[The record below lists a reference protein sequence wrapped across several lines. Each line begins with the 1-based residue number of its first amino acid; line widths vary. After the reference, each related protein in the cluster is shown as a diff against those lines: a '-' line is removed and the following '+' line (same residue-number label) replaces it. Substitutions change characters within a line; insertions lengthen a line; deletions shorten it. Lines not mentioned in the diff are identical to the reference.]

1 MGRRSKRLRA
11 QLYQYAQDEAG
22 SYSVITQWQPP
33 ATTPTPPPRE
43 CVSKRCVVI
52 SVVVMVIACVVV
64 VAVGVGLGVSRG
76 SLVDQSRHKD
86 PVGLWRIWS
95 NGEEEEGGG
104 RIPSRFGE
112 FPQAAVSTDGQP
124 CAQVT
129 MDILRKNGTAAD
141 AAIAGLLCI
150 GVTNTQSAGLGGG
163 FLMTYYE
170 QAASKAYTLDARE
183 ARPSGGSLGGSAIA
197 VPGALRGY
205 RQLYERLGGGL
216 PWAELLRPTIKLC
229 EEGHPVSPHLARTLR
244 THADTIL
251 SHPTMSVFINPT
263 TGTVYQEG
271 DIVTRPQLANTL
283 RLLQQDSDA
292 LYTGPLAESL
302 TQDIQNLGGTLT
314 KEDLKQYRPVWKDPV
329 RVNLQHGGFTMYS
342 SPSPSSGLVLGFILN
357 VLDEYGLTPDSL
369 NDQNVVLTH
378 HRVAEAM
385 KWAYP
390 KDTTLRNSV
399 NVTELP
405 QYMTSDAFAA
415 SIRHLI
421 QDDKTFNDLGHYGAA
436 PAGKI
441 DPGTAR
447 TFLDDPDSAHIS
459 QDDCGIVQFS
469 LMAPNGDAVSVTSGI
484 NSCLGAR
491 VRSRQTG
498 LLLNNVA
505 ADLPHHRSPPATSS
519 SGGPADK
526 SHVCHMSPTVFVD
539 ARGDVRLVISGA
551 GEGWVAWAATWMALR
566 TLWLGERVTQA
577 VHAPRMHLRMHPMAI
592 LYEEGLS
599 PEIVAGLHAKGH
611 NMEKQSEN
619 SAIYAVARENG
630 RRIHAVAD
638 FRRGGATDG
647 F

>member
-251 SHPTMSVFINPT
+251 SHPTM
-263 TGTVYQEG
+263 
-271 DIVTRPQLANTL
+271 
-283 RLLQQDSDA
+283 
-292 LYTGPLAESL
+292 
-302 TQDIQNLGGTLT
+302 
-314 KEDLKQYRPVWKDPV
+314 RPVWKDPV